1 MAKNKDENAPIE
13 SSSNSEATKNSESSS
28 KKGRPTPKR
37 REAESKN
44 KVNSLAPATTKEAR
58 AREKKAAKI
67 KRLEVRAA
75 YMRGDENALPARDRG
90 PVRRYVRDYIDS
102 KRSPGEYIF
111 YMLFVLIFTT
121 VAIKTPKVQALV
133 LLIMYALMFLILV
146 YGFLL
151 RRRVIKAVTEKFP
164 NESTKG
170 IGMYAFMRSTQVRR
184 LRAPAPRVKPGDK
197 VE

>member
-1 MAKNKDENAPIE
+1 MASNEENSTPIDE
-13 SSSNSEATKNSESSS
+13 SQ

-37 REAESKN
+37 KESELKN
-44 KVNSLAPATTKEAR
+44 KINSLAPATTKEAK
-58 AREKKAAKI
+58 ARDREAAKV

-90 PVRRYVRDYIDS
+90 PVRRFVRDYIDS

-121 VAIKTPKVQALV
+121 IAIKTPKVQAFV
-133 LLIMYALMFLILV
+133 LLVMYVLMFFILI

-151 RRRVIKAVTEKFP
+151 RRRVIKAVSQKFP

-197 VE
+197 IE

>member
-1 MAKNKDENAPIE
+1 MAK
-13 SSSNSEATKNSESSS
+13 EAKNTSPNEGE

-37 REAESKN
+37 KVAESKN
-44 KVNSLAPATTKEAR
+44 IVNSLAPATTKEAR
-58 AREKKAAKI
+58 ANQRINAKQ
-67 KRLEVRAA
+67 KRLEARAA

-90 PVRRYVRDYIDS
+90 PVKRFVRDFIDAR
-102 KRSPGEYIF
+102 RSPGEYIF

-121 VAIKTPKVQALV
+121 LAIKTPAVQAIV
-133 LLIMYALMFLILV
+133 LLIMYVLMFYIAI

-151 RRRVIKAVTEKFP
+151 RRKVIAAVKVKFP

-170 IGMYAFMRSTQVRR
+170 IGMYAFMRSTQVRK
-184 LRAPAPRVKPGDK
+184 LRAPSPRVKPGDK